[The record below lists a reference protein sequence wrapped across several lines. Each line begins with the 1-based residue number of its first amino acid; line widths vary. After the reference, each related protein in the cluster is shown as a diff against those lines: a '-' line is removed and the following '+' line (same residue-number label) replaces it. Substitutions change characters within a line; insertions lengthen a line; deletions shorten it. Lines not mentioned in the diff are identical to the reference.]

1 MKKKIT
7 IRLFLL
13 SVVLLIINNKS
24 NAAYDC
30 FKGQPVRAAYIS
42 GTHKINVPFDRNF
55 TGNLKTI
62 KATSSVPL
70 DMYVNNSGKDY
81 NSQCKNLATTNSNT
95 GNVYFQYLYANGQT
109 SQTPLKTNILG
120 VSQYVRFVANH
131 CPSCSS
137 SLTFPHVAYINGNNK
152 YDSTPWI
159 PAYFTLTLTQT
170 GKVTKSGYI
179 DSGLI
184 ATKGNRNAAAGS
196 AYHLNTT
203 LSIQPNSIYINVL
216 NCSLNQSVYNI
227 NLGDWYD
234 TQFKNTGDT
243 SEMIDIPISLKCNP
257 ETNINV
263 TVKSTNG
270 SSSPTA
276 GWLNL
281 ASDGNSAKGIAIQL
295 LDNNNNPITLDK
307 KFTQATNVSEGDYIF
322 NWKARY
328 IKTTDKITPGSAN
341 ASATVNIRYE

>member
-1 MKKKIT
+1 M
-7 IRLFLL
+7 
-13 SVVLLIINNKS
+13 
-24 NAAYDC
+24 
-30 FKGQPVRAAYIS
+30 
-42 GTHKINVPFDRNF
+42 
-55 TGNLKTI
+55 
-62 KATSSVPL
+62 
-70 DMYVNNSGKDY
+70 
-81 NSQCKNLATTNSNT
+81 
-95 GNVYFQYLYANGQT
+95 
-109 SQTPLKTNILG
+109 
-120 VSQYVRFVANH
+120 VARH
-131 CPSCSS
+131 CPSCTASIY
-137 SLTFPHVAYINGNNK
+137 FPYSGTASVTYGSPNLGK
-152 YDSTPWI
+152 PS
-159 PAYFTLTLTQT
+159 YFTLTIKQT
-170 GKVTKSGYI
+170 GKVIKSGYI

-184 ATKGNRNAAAGS
+184 ATKGNRNAAAGPV
-196 AYHLNTT
+196 YHLNST

-270 SSSPTA
+270 SSSPTG

-328 IKTTDKITPGSAN
+328 IKTADKITPGSAN